1 MSTGE
6 LASLSASIRRLPN
19 RRVSRRPMATRWRS
33 RYPVIPAFPRAH
45 GARAVRARCSV
56 RNFGRA
62 RVFPVRSHYKTSST
76 NARRRHGVSQG
87 ALNPTR
93 CTSGCLVVHEIMC
106 PVMSQRACSVFGSLV
121 LATLIAAPAA
131 HAVCKSPKNICK
143 HIDDCLQRTSD
154 NTDAQ
159 RISQRIR
166 EGVRARNG
174 NMVGAGA
181 EACAR
186 DLGKK
191 KEWDDWA
198 RRCSDLEY
206 VSIARTEMELGK
218 GYCDRYSQ

>member
-1 MSTGE
+1 
-6 LASLSASIRRLPN
+6 
-19 RRVSRRPMATRWRS
+19 
-33 RYPVIPAFPRAH
+33 
-45 GARAVRARCSV
+45 
-56 RNFGRA
+56 
-62 RVFPVRSHYKTSST
+62 
-76 NARRRHGVSQG
+76 
-87 ALNPTR
+87 
-93 CTSGCLVVHEIMC
+93 
-106 PVMSQRACSVFGSLV
+106 MSQRTCSVFGSLV

>member
-1 MSTGE
+1 
-6 LASLSASIRRLPN
+6 
-19 RRVSRRPMATRWRS
+19 
-33 RYPVIPAFPRAH
+33 
-45 GARAVRARCSV
+45 
-56 RNFGRA
+56 
-62 RVFPVRSHYKTSST
+62 
-76 NARRRHGVSQG
+76 
-87 ALNPTR
+87 
-93 CTSGCLVVHEIMC
+93 
-106 PVMSQRACSVFGSLV
+106 MSQRACSVFGSLL

-159 RISQRIR
+159 RIR

-191 KEWDDWA
+191 KNGTTGPVGAQILSTSQLLGRKWNSEKAIATGTHNKLDDRWFHG
-198 RRCSDLEY
+198 SSPDEEV
-206 VSIARTEMELGK
+206 VSLRPH
-218 GYCDRYSQ
+218 Y